1 MSRKT
6 LSHRRPILGW
16 LAVAAFL
23 SIVPVCG
30 ASADKVMRVGMTAA
44 DIPTTGG
51 IPNNGGEG
59 FRFLG
64 YPAFDALVNWDFKH
78 PDQTADV
85 TPGLATSW
93 EIDEVDHTRWI
104 FHLRHDVKFHD
115 GTDFNADAVLFTLA
129 RIYDDR
135 SPQFDATSSPIVRA
149 VVSMVKSWEKIDDY
163 TVAMR
168 TTVPFSH
175 FPYLVTRILYVSPL
189 AWEKAGRNWVEFAK
203 APAGTGPFKIV
214 KVTPRVSVE
223 MARNP
228 DYWDETRRAKL
239 DRLVVMP
246 MPEANTRV
254 SALRAGQV
262 DWIEVPPPDMI
273 DSLKAAGFQISLW
286 PYPHTWPYVLN
297 VTGQSPF
304 RDRLVRQAANY
315 AVDRGGLVK
324 LLNGSA
330 TPAAGLYPAEHP
342 VFGDPQNHYA
352 YDPEKSKALLK
363 QAGYSAP
370 VKAKIMISTSGSG
383 QMMPLPM
390 NEFLQQSMQAAGFD
404 LDFEVVEWGA
414 MLLGYR
420 SAPDAAPS
428 KGVDALNISL
438 SYTDP
443 SSMFRY
449 WHRTSYSPTNQNW
462 GHWSTPHLDDLL
474 QQAQETFDPAA
485 RDKILA
491 QAHALVV
498 DEAPWVWIVHDL
510 NPRAMSA
517 KVKGFHPAQSW
528 FQDFTSITIE

>member
-1 MSRKT
+1 M
-6 LSHRRPILGW
+6 HRR
-16 LAVAAFL
+16 
-23 SIVPVCG
+23 
-30 ASADKVMRVGMTAA
+30 ASARESIGSLSFAAVLAWLPFASAHAEQVLRVGMTAA

-59 FRFLG
+59 YRFLG
-64 YPAFDALVNWDFKH
+64 FPAFDALVNWDFKH
-78 PDQTADV
+78 TDQTAEV

-104 FHLRHDVKFHD
+104 FHLRRGVRFHD
-115 GTDFNADAVLFTLA
+115 GTDFNADAVVFNLG
-129 RIYDDR
+129 RIYDDK

-149 VVSMVKSWEKIDDY
+149 VVSMVARWEKLDDNA
-163 TVAMR
+163 VAIY

-175 FPYLVTRILYVSPL
+175 FPYLVTRILMVSPT

-203 APAGTGPFKIV
+203 APAGTGPFKIT

-223 MARNP
+223 MSRN
-228 DYWDETRRAKL
+228 DNYWDESRRPKL
-239 DRLVVMP
+239 DRMVVMP

-254 SALRAGQV
+254 SALRSGEV

-273 DSLKAAGFQISLW
+273 DSLRKAGFQISLW

-304 RDRLVRQAANY
+304 ADRRVRQAANY
-315 AVDRGGLVK
+315 AIDREGLVN

-330 TPAAGLYPAEHP
+330 IPATGLYPTEHP
-342 VFGDPQNHYA
+342 VFGTPANQYRF
-352 YDPEKSKALLK
+352 DPEKSKALL
-363 QAGYSAP
+363 
-370 VKAKIMISTSGSG
+370 
-383 QMMPLPM
+383 
-390 NEFLQQSMQAAGFD
+390 

-420 SAPDAAPS
+420 SVPDAPAS

-449 WHRTSYSPTNQNW
+449 HHSTSYSPKNQNW
-462 GHWSTPHLDDLL
+462 GHWSDPRLDDLL
-474 QQAQETFDPAA
+474 IRAQETFDPSA

-491 QAHALVV
+491 EAHGLVV

-510 NPRAMSA
+510 NPRALSP
-517 KVKGFHPAQSW
+517 KVKGFKPAQSW
-528 FQDFTSITIE
+528 SQDFTSISID

>member
-1 MSRKT
+1 MSGQT
-6 LSHRRPILGW
+6 TSCYRPILGW

-23 SIVPVCG
+23 CIVHAGC
-30 ASADKVMRVGMTAA
+30 ASADNVMRVGMTAA

-64 YPAFDALVNWDFKH
+64 FPVFDALVNWDFKH
-78 PDQTADV
+78 TDQTADV
-85 TPGLATSW
+85 TPGLATNW

-104 FHLRHDVKFHD
+104 FHLRHGVKFHD
-115 GTDFNADAVLFTLA
+115 GTDFNADAVLFTLG
-129 RIYDDR
+129 RIYDDK

-149 VVSMVKSWEKIDDY
+149 VVSMVQRWEKIDDY
-163 TVAMR
+163 TVAIY
-168 TTVPFSH
+168 TNVPFSH
-175 FPYLVTRILYVSPL
+175 FPYLVTRILYVSPT

-239 DRLVVMP
+239 DRMTVMP

-254 SALRAGQV
+254 AALRAGQV

-297 VTGQSPF
+297 VTGKSPF
-304 RDRLVRQAANY
+304 RDKLVRQAANY
-315 AVDRGGLVK
+315 AVDRDGLVK

-330 TPAAGLYPAEHP
+330 TPALGLYPTEHP
-342 VFGDPQNHYA
+342 VFGDPKSHYT
-352 YDPEKSKALLK
+352 YDPERAKALLK
-363 QAGYSAP
+363 QAGYTAP
-370 VKAKIMISTSGSG
+370 VRAKIMISTSGSG

-420 SAPDAAPS
+420 SAPDAPAS

-449 WHRTSYSPTNQNW
+449 WHSKSYSPTNQNW

-474 QQAQETFDPAA
+474 QQAQETFDPVA

-510 NPRAMSA
+510 NPRAMSPH
-517 KVKGFHPAQSW
+517 VKGFRPAQSW
-528 FQDFTSITIE
+528 SQDFTSITME

>member
-1 MSRKT
+1 M
-6 LSHRRPILGW
+6 HRR
-16 LAVAAFL
+16 
-23 SIVPVCG
+23 
-30 ASADKVMRVGMTAA
+30 ASARESIGSLSFAVLLASLAFASAHAEQVLRVGMTAA

-59 FRFLG
+59 YRFLG
-64 YPAFDALVNWDFKH
+64 FPAFDALANWDFKH
-78 PDQTADV
+78 TDQTAEV

-104 FHLRHDVKFHD
+104 FHLRKGVKFHD
-115 GTDFNADAVLFTLA
+115 GTDFNADVVVFNLG
-129 RIYDDR
+129 RIYDDK

-149 VVSMVKSWEKIDDY
+149 VVSMVARWEKLDDN
-163 TVAMR
+163 TVAVY

-175 FPYLVTRILYVSPL
+175 FPYLVTRILMVSPA

-203 APAGTGPFKIV
+203 APAGTGPFKIT

-223 MARNP
+223 MSRN
-228 DYWDETRRAKL
+228 DNYWDESRRAKL
-239 DRLVVMP
+239 DRMVVMP

-254 SALRAGQV
+254 SALRSGEV

-273 DSLKAAGFQISLW
+273 DSLRKAGFQISLW

-304 RDRLVRQAANY
+304 ADRRVRQAANY
-315 AVDRGGLVK
+315 AIDWEGLVN

-330 TPAAGLYPAEHP
+330 KPATGLYPTEHP
-342 VFGDPQNHYA
+342 VFGTPANQYRF
-352 YDPEKSKALLK
+352 DPEKSKALLK
-363 QAGYSAP
+363 EAGYDNRP
-370 VKAKIMISTSGSG
+370 VKVKVMISTSGSG

-390 NEFLQQSMQAAGFD
+390 NELLQQSMQAAGFD

-420 SAPDAAPS
+420 SAPDAPAS

-449 WHRTSYSPTNQNW
+449 HHSTSYSPKNQNW
-462 GHWSTPHLDDLL
+462 GHWSDPRLDDLL
-474 QQAQETFDPAA
+474 IRAQETFDPSA

-491 QAHALVV
+491 EAHGLVV

-510 NPRAMSA
+510 SPRALSP
-517 KVKGFHPAQSW
+517 KVKGFKPAQSW
-528 FQDFTSITIE
+528 SQDFTSISID